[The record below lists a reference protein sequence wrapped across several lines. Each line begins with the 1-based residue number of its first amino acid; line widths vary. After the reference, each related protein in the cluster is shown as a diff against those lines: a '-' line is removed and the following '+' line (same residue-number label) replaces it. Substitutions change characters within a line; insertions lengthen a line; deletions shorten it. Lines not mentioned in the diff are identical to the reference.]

1 MISVVILIL
10 MSGAMAQF
18 GLHYWRSLILG
29 MASEPLSER
38 FPMFSGLAHSNPQ
51 AEDFGAL
58 LSLHRL
64 TPTMGSRHD
73 SLSTVR
79 AYYTAVG
86 VLCRLPA
93 LQQWAKREMATC
105 SRYVAVLVDQRLTQ
119 NLAYAAEMRSR

>member
-1 MISVVILIL
+1 MTSVVILIL
-10 MSGAMAQF
+10 MVGAMAQF
-18 GLHYWRSLILG
+18 GLHYWRSLIAG
-29 MASEPLSER
+29 YAAQPLSER
-38 FPMFSGLAHSNPQ
+38 FPLFSGLECETPQ

-64 TPTMGSRHD
+64 TPTLGRRQD
-73 SLSTVR
+73 NLSTLR

-93 LQQWAKREMATC
+93 LRQWAEREMATC

>member
-10 MSGAMAQF
+10 MVGAMAQF

-29 MASEPLSER
+29 MASQPLSER
-38 FPMFSGLAHSNPQ
+38 FPAFSGLERATPE

-64 TPTMGSRHD
+64 TPTLGRRQD

-79 AYYTAVG
+79 AYYTAAS

-93 LQQWAKREMATC
+93 MRQWAKREMETC

>member
-1 MISVVILIL
+1 MFSVFILITAL
-10 MSGAMAQF
+10 AGMAQF
-18 GLHYWRSLILG
+18 GLFYWRSLISG
-29 MASEPLSER
+29 YASQPLSER
-38 FPMFSGLAHSNPQ
+38 FPQFAGLEHETPD

-64 TPTMGSRHD
+64 TPTMGSRQNG
-73 SLSTVR
+73 LTTLR
-79 AYYTAVG
+79 AYYTAVS

-93 LQQWAKREMATC
+93 LHEWAQREMATC

>member
-1 MISVVILIL
+1 MISVVILIAAA
-10 MSGAMAQF
+10 GALAQF
-18 GLHYWRSLILG
+18 GLYYWRSLIAG
-29 MASEPLSER
+29 YASQPLSER
-38 FPMFSGLAHSNPQ
+38 FPAFSGLEHESPE

-64 TPTMGSRHD
+64 TPTLGRRAD
-73 SLSTVR
+73 SLSALR
-79 AYYTAVG
+79 AYYTAVS

-93 LQQWAKREMATC
+93 LHQWAQREMATC

>member
-10 MSGAMAQF
+10 MVGAMAQF
-18 GLHYWRSLILG
+18 GLYYWRSLIAG
-29 MASEPLSER
+29 YASQPLSER
-38 FPMFSGLAHSNPQ
+38 FPAFSGLERATPE

-64 TPTMGSRHD
+64 TPTMGRRHD
-73 SLSTVR
+73 GLSTIR
-79 AYYTAVG
+79 AYYTAAS
-86 VLCRLPA
+86 VLCHLPA
-93 LQQWAKREMATC
+93 LRKWAQQEMATC

>member
-10 MSGAMAQF
+10 MVGAMAQF
-18 GLHYWRSLILG
+18 GLYYWRSLIAG
-29 MASEPLSER
+29 YASQPLSER
-38 FPMFSGLAHSNPQ
+38 FPAFSGLERETPM

-64 TPTMGSRHD
+64 TPTMGHRQD
-73 SLSTVR
+73 NLSTIR
-79 AYYTAVG
+79 AYYTAAS
-86 VLCRLPA
+86 VLCHLPVLRKWA
-93 LQQWAKREMATC
+93 QQEMATC